1 MIKGHVTSNRRS
13 LAISPEREGTQ
24 LEIFQFSLAYLGGTT
39 TYPRCDIGQDFEI
52 LLLFAKSCQK
62 FKSFQHLLN

>member
-1 MIKGHVTSNRRS
+1 MIKGHVTFNRRS
-13 LAISPEREGTQ
+13 LAISPKMEGTQ
-24 LEIFQFSLAYLGGTT
+24 LEIFQLSVSLPGTT
-39 TYPRCDIGQDFEI
+39 AYPRCDIRQYFGI